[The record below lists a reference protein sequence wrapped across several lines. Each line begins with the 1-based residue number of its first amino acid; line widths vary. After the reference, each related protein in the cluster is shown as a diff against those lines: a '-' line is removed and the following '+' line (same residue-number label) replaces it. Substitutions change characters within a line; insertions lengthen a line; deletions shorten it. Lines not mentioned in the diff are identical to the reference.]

1 MGTIV
6 DLYISAV
13 SENCDPI
20 LKITI
25 SQMIKSINFIGR
37 KYYLITS
44 RKTITVLF
52 KLNFQ
57 TLFFKKTLKLKTAVS
72 LLEF

>member
-6 DLYISAV
+6 DLHISAV

-25 SQMIKSINFIGR
+25 SQMIKSINFIDR

-57 TLFFKKTLKLKTAVS
+57 ILFFKKTLKLKTAVS
-72 LLEF
+72 LLKF